1 MDPIANLEAMDEK
14 EPTHETRPKQG
25 EPITIP
31 VPKHE
36 DLEKGLIAIT
46 QPPPAKKHKRHK
58 RKRG

>member
-31 VPKHE
+31 VPKR
-36 DLEKGLIAIT
+36 DDIDNALAKLMDS
-46 QPPPAKKHKRHK
+46 PPAKKNKRHK